1 MKKKTILIVGARSDI
16 AQAIARVYAEEN
28 LTILLAARNSD
39 DLNIIAQDLVIRGA
53 DSVKVLEYEA
63 TSLKKLQTF
72 VKKIYPLPDI
82 VVCAVG
88 YLGVQKEA
96 QQSIDVAQNV
106 IDINFTGPCLLF
118 EQLAEKMIKRG
129 SGTLV
134 GISSVAGD
142 RGRASNY
149 FYGSAKAGF
158 STYLSGLRQRA
169 SEAGIHVLTVK
180 PGFVRTSMT
189 ADINLPNILTT
200 TPEIVAQYIV
210 NACNSNTCIVYAPW
224 YWRWIMLIIRLIPEK
239 LFAKLKL

>member
-1 MKKKTILIVGARSDI
+1 
-16 AQAIARVYAEEN
+16 
-28 LTILLAARNSD
+28 
-39 DLNIIAQDLVIRGA
+39 
-53 DSVKVLEYEA
+53 
-63 TSLKKLQTF
+63 
-72 VKKIYPLPDI
+72 LPDI

-88 YLGVQKEA
+88 YLGVQKDA
-96 QQSIDVAQNV
+96 QQNIDVAQNV
-106 IDINFTGPCLLF
+106 IDVNFTGPCLLF

-142 RGRASNY
+142 RGRESNY

-169 SEAGIHVLTVK
+169 SKAGVHVLTVK